1 MKSFNTKVILSAMGV
16 ALLSTSSFAQSPYP
30 NAGYGYNRY
39 AYENGSY
46 AARNSSVGSY
56 PNPVADGSS
65 ASSVDSGASF
75 NLDRGYPAY
84 YEFTGD

>member
-1 MKSFNTKVILSAMGV
+1 MRSFTAKLMLSAMGV
-16 ALLSTSSFAQSPYP
+16 ALLSTSSLAQSPYP

-39 AYENGSY
+39 SYENGAY
-46 AARNSSVGSY
+46 AARNNPVGSY

-84 YEFTGD
+84 YEFTGE